1 MRNHKSTL
9 LILAKY
15 INQEILI
22 DELFR
27 AKDLTQDTILSKYRK
42 KKRIIKIKIIIT
54 KIFYSII
61 FGILPVI
68 PLFTYFEIQNQFINQ
83 GLDLRII
90 IFGGSLLYSF
100 FFVME
105 FLNVMFMGMI
115 EISLILSKNLF
126 FWLET
131 LPISA
136 KRLKKLKLLTIFH
149 SFDIP
154 ILVITF
160 AFPIVIFLGTLNIVA
175 FFVCLALSILQ
186 VIFAF
191 SVLILLGNVLNKSL
205 DLNLIG
211 SRKTLII
218 RLFNIFGFVVV
229 FFGSLMFVQWAISS
243 IDIFF
248 TFPMVQEHP
257 AILNVILCTIPYPF
271 SSSYLISF
279 VATTNQIQFYYWI
292 GLISGLGLFA
302 IFDWWIS
309 KRALIIMDKSISSNI
324 EKVKKIQEKKSSK
337 IYIRIKKPISA
348 YFIKDFKIIT
358 RNLKAFLS
366 VITPLIISFVFYYTF
381 NFTVLGAQTP
391 FTTDMFYN
399 WSVILAFQ
407 PVICGMLIYNLIN
420 IEGSGESIL
429 NSLPIIPKD
438 QAKSKLLYFLI
449 IQTISIISPYLIY
462 IFEPNFIELFISIL
476 ISLPFSWIILISM
489 LELYIYSFGRKKY
502 KYVLE
507 PVKPKNKFSK
517 WAFIYL
523 TEYCFYMFI
532 VSLGMVLNYKR
543 ELFYL
548 INFIVDIIVCFGI
561 IFLIFKTMFV
571 PMLKPKLK
579 IEKKKKLVKTYFEL
593 VPEIKL
599 VMEQSIGTKP
609 YQTEHT
615 LRKAKILTITKS
627 NFIIKH
633 PWLSILITLIFNFV
647 FVLCINFYIISLNE
661 LLSGRFYE
669 RIFWFCLMP
678 ISILIFIR
686 IKYIPKP
693 TYKKLN
699 VSYQIF
705 YYIISGI
712 IGAIIIIFFHM
723 FCVFT
728 FSWPYPYPLASIYY
742 IINYLNLDLFGFF
755 TILIF
760 ALWNEILFRGIILPI
775 LTSKFK
781 KLIAFSLSLWIFII
795 YYFYGFFLYMSY
807 GITLGQLLLALL
819 INLSYMLIING
830 FLSFLYIWQ
839 KNIYPGLIVHSLN
852 MLAGILPYFYFGI
865 YFFFPNFM

>member
-9 LILAKY
+9 LTLAKY
-15 INQEILI
+15 INQELLI
-22 DELFR
+22 DELFW

-126 FWLET
+126 VWLET

-154 ILVITF
+154 IIVITLS
-160 AFPIVIFLGTLNIVA
+160 FPIVILFGTLNIAV
-175 FFVCLALSILQ
+175 FFISLGLSILQ

-191 SVLILLGNVLNKSL
+191 SILILLGNILNKSL
-205 DLNLIG
+205 DLNLMG
-211 SRKTLII
+211 SRKTLVI
-218 RLFNIFGFVVV
+218 RLFNIFGFVIV

-243 IDIFF
+243 IDTFF
-248 TFPMVQEHP
+248 MFPMVQEHP

-279 VATTNQIQFYYWI
+279 LSITSQIQFYYWI
-292 GLISGLGLFA
+292 GLICGLGLFA

-309 KRALIIMDKSISSNI
+309 KRALAIMDKSISTNI
-324 EKVKKIQEKKSSK
+324 GKVKKIQEKKSSK
-337 IYIRIKKPISA
+337 IYIKVKKPISA

-366 VITPLIISFVFYYTF
+366 VITPVIISFVFYYTF
-381 NFTVLGAQTP
+381 NFTVLGSQTP

-407 PVICGMLIYNLIN
+407 PVICGMLIYNLVN

-438 QAKSKLLYFLI
+438 QAKSKLLYFLT
-449 IQTISIISPYLIY
+449 IQTISIFSPYLIY
-462 IFEPNFIELFISIL
+462 IFQPHFIELFISIL

-502 KYVLE
+502 RYVLE
-507 PVKPKNKFSK
+507 PVKSKNKFTK

-548 INFIVDIIVCFGI
+548 INFIVDILACFG
-561 IFLIFKTMFV
+561 LVYLMFKIMFS
-571 PMLKPKLK
+571 PMLKPKMK
-579 IEKKKKLVKTYFEL
+579 TEKKKKLVKSYFQL
-593 VPEIKL
+593 VKEIKP
-599 VMEQSIGTKP
+599 VIEQSIGTEP
-609 YQTEHT
+609 YQTEYI
-615 LRKAKILTITKS
+615 LRKTKIFTITKS
-627 NFIIKH
+627 NYVIKH
-633 PWLSILITLIFNFV
+633 PWFSLLILLVLNFV
-647 FVLCINFYIISLNE
+647 FVLCINFYINSLH
-661 LLSGRFYE
+661 LLLPGRFYA
-669 RIFWFCLMP
+669 RIFWFCLIP
-678 ISILIFIR
+678 FSILIFIR

-693 TYKKLN
+693 TDKKLKVN
-699 VSYQIF
+699 YQIF

-712 IGAIIIIFFHM
+712 VVAVIIIFFHL
-723 FCVFT
+723 FCIFT
-728 FSWPYPYPLASIYY
+728 FSWPYPSYYFLY
-742 IINYLNLDLFGFF
+742 IIDYLNLDIFGFF

-760 ALWNEILFRGIILPI
+760 ALWHEIIFRGIIIPL
-775 LTSKFK
+775 LLSKFR
-781 KLIAFSLSLWIFII
+781 KLIAFSLSVCLFIL
-795 YYFYGFFLYMSY
+795 YYLISVTLLNISY
-807 GITLGQLLLALL
+807 GNMLGQLLLIIL
-819 INLSYMLIING
+819 IQLVYMLIING
-830 FLSFLYIWQ
+830 ILSFLYIWQ
-839 KNIYPGLIVHSLN
+839 KNIYPGLIVHSLTI
-852 MLAGILPYFYFGI
+852 LFGILPYFYFGI
-865 YFFFPNFM
+865 YIFFPNFM